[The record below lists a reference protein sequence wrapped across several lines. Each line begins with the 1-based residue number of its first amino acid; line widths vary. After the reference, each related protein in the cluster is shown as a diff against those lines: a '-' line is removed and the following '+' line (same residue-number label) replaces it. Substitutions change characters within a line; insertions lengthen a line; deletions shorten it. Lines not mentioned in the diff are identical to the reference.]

1 MKIKN
6 QIKEKMKLG
15 INKFEI
21 EVDEWNIE
29 KNFFWLRYDDGD
41 SLGIRLAE
49 LEDLKEIIRRFEERL
64 NENK

>member
-1 MKIKN
+1 
-6 QIKEKMKLG
+6 MKLG